1 MDLASS
7 ICVFLSYI
15 LQFLKKKRSS
25 TWEGIGKKHKVWGGG
40 EGRSKNNANIVL
52 AYKILKTEIEVKN
65 VTGYSEDNRNNGSN
79 V

>member
-1 MDLASS
+1 M
-7 ICVFLSYI
+7 
-15 LQFLKKKRSS
+15 
-25 TWEGIGKKHKVWGGG
+25 GKKHKVWGGG

-65 VTGYSEDNRNNGSN
+65 VTGYSEDKRSNGSN